1 MIFLKVGQKISL
13 FILKLFIWL
22 FDSMMQKLLE
32 WSELE
37 MTKIFVFVGV
47 CA

>member
-32 WSELE
+32 
-37 MTKIFVFVGV
+37 
-47 CA
+47 